1 MKPMTPLQPDT
12 QLRTLNRQK
21 QTGKDRS
28 QPIAGPHYPLCW
40 SEQVGVQSLA
50 NHQRPDIQLQKNSI
64 SSVKPS
70 LTPASV
76 VPRPH
81 LMPTNSN
88 AQNNRWE
95 ASQAAG
101 IANEIRVPLR
111 LAASTV
117 LAFAQQMQSNCH
129 FTVEDALRLSIAN
142 ANLQMV
148 GRWMES
154 LGLTR
159 IGQHQ
164 LSGSGVTRC
173 RFRLAEWRGAIARTL
188 EELAAQQ
195 QVKLDWIGWD
205 MALPDLYLDPARLS
219 RLLFHLTIHAVAAT
233 EPGGKVVIR
242 AGWKDR
248 LSERIVIWVEYLGQG
263 LSPELM
269 RCINRVAPWQELPV
283 GTSLNMAAKL
293 IGEIG
298 GSVSAQTGSRGG
310 NSIGILLPVDQCNS
324 LVRSWLTQN
333 AISQTRPGQQYV
345 NVYAVGCQ
353 AENAQTF
360 NAALQSAATPKQ
372 FVYQVTTARWLVLEI
387 KSASG
392 SPESMLMV
400 ALQKTLGAMSHKLG
414 KWQSQSVFRSSLFTF
429 ENLLTS
435 EDADA
440 RLPQLASQIA
450 KRMQQLIGDHELI
463 TQPITLDQLSQ
474 PNSQTHIPSTV
485 FDNQTASKKKAAATN
500 KEDAPGQQVVSDI
513 VKQWKLVQSK
523 LAQLHDQL
531 DTSHER
537 RIA

>member
-1 MKPMTPLQPDT
+1 MTPLQPDT
-12 QLRTLNRQK
+12 QLRTSTQQK
-21 QTGKDRS
+21 QSGKDRS

-64 SSVKPS
+64 PSVRQS

-81 LMPTNSN
+81 LIPTDSN
-88 AQNNRWE
+88 AQNYHWD
-95 ASQAAG
+95 ASQAAS

-117 LAFAQQMQSNCH
+117 LTFAKQIQSNCH
-129 FTVEDALRLSIAN
+129 LTVEDAQRLAIAN

-148 GRWMES
+148 SRWMES
-154 LGLTR
+154 LGMTR
-159 IGQHQ
+159 IGQPQ

-173 RFRLAEWRGAIARTL
+173 RFRLAQWRGAIARTL

-205 MALPDLYLDPARLS
+205 LALPDLYLDAARLS

-248 LSERIVIWVEYLGQG
+248 LCERIVIWVEYLGQG

-269 RCINRVAPWQELPV
+269 RCINRLAPWQELPG
-283 GTSLNMAAKL
+283 GTSLTMAAKL
-293 IGEIG
+293 IGELG
-298 GSVSAQTGSRGG
+298 GSISAQTGSRGG
-310 NSIGILLPVDQCNS
+310 NAIGILLPVDQCNS

-333 AISQTRPGQQYV
+333 AISQSRPGQQYV

-353 AENAQTF
+353 TEYAETF
-360 NAALQSAATPKQ
+360 KAELQSAATAKQ
-372 FVYQVTTARWLVLEI
+372 FVYQVTAARWLVLEL

-400 ALQKTLGAMSHKLG
+400 ALQKKLGATSSKFG

-429 ENLLTS
+429 ETLLTS
-435 EDADA
+435 GEADA
-440 RLPQLASQIA
+440 RMPQLVSQIA
-450 KRMQQLIGDHELI
+450 KRMQQLIGNHELI
-463 TQPITLDQLSQ
+463 TQPITLDQLSH
-474 PNSQTHIPSTV
+474 PNSETHRPSTAL
-485 FDNQTASKKKAAATN
+485 DNTTGWQNKASATN
-500 KEDAPGQQVVSDI
+500 NQDAPGQQVVSDI

-531 DTSHER
+531 DTSSER